1 MIDGRAVAATH
12 PRAEPAFGVANGLCI
27 WWWCETVGQPGSAA
41 KRSCRCNEPGFVRA
55 NCEDDADASIGPRG
69 ASAGE
74 ESGGQRAREV
84 VIGVEQHEDGAAVAD
99 FVAEQGHGAFEL
111 AGLMVVV
118 RGWRIGGR
126 MVQGS
131 LRVAAMRR
139 TSIGTAWPS
148 PRTASRHLGRRRR
161 RDPASGAAGS
171 RRRSRYPVER
181 GEAEPREVILFRP
194 EAAREL
200 AADSALV
207 TPAVL
212 PVSLGSVVLVT
223 DAGPIQGA
231 FRPCWRCFA
240 GRSRSRRLASAGS
253 WPKPSVT
260 RRRIS
265 RGGGQI

>member
-1 MIDGRAVAATH
+1 MASASGGGARLSGSPGRPRSEVADATNQASYARTARTTQMRRSGRAA
-12 PRAEPAFGVANGLCI
+12 RA
-27 WWWCETVGQPGSAA
+27 
-41 KRSCRCNEPGFVRA
+41 RVRRA
-55 NCEDDADASIGPRG
+55 G
-69 ASAGE
+69 ASAH
-74 ESGGQRAREV
+74 ARSSSASSSTRMAPSSPTLLPSKV
-84 VIGVEQHEDGAAVAD
+84 TARSSSP
-99 FVAEQGHGAFEL
+99 
-111 AGLMVVV
+111 GLMVVV

-139 TSIGTAWPS
+139 TRIGTAWPS